1 MNTRKVQL
9 ELELRGPM
17 QELTATLPDAMA
29 LDGLESAAVI
39 LILRDWLDYTQ
50 AASAEKNAV
59 GS

>member
-17 QELTATLPDAMA
+17 QELTATLTDAMA

-50 AASAEKNAV
+50 APSAEKNAV